1 MHVPAVAYAVGDNFT
16 VLAEYVDWRR
26 YIPGASSIVDHSLD
40 VTLAGHF

>member
-26 YIPGASSIVDHSLD
+26 SSPGASSIVDHSLD